1 MQWGGGFM
9 VNTISAR
16 QLLRIR
22 PDRRHRIL
30 DLREPEEFAKG
41 HYPGAENY
49 PFDEIKV
56 WRKELPKDASYYLLC
71 EHGSLALRA
80 AGELT
85 ECGYTA
91 AAVVGGYRY
100 LPYECASE
108 SAPARN

>member
-30 DLREPEEFAKG
+30 DLREPEEFVKG

-56 WRKELPKDASYYLLC
+56 WRKKLPKDAAYYLLC

-100 LPYECASE
+100 LP
-108 SAPARN
+108 